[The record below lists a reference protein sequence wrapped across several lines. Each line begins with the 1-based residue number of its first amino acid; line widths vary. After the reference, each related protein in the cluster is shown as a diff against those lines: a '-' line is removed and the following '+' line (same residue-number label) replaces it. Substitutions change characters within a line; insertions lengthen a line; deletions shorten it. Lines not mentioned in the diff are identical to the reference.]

1 MPQAAFTQP
10 QGLSRYPARM
20 ARRRRHHAKKS
31 LGYEEIVVLAI
42 FAFGATWWLV
52 PKAEVLMMSP
62 EERAAIEN
70 SVTYSGCDEVRALGK
85 DPIHMGEPGYRTT
98 MDGDG
103 DGVACEPIY

>member
-1 MPQAAFTQP
+1 
-10 QGLSRYPARM
+10 M
-20 ARRRRHHAKKS
+20 ARRRRHHSKQS
-31 LGYEEIVVLAI
+31 LGYGEIGVIAV
-42 FAFGATWWLV
+42 FAFVGTLWFTS
-52 PKAEVLMMSP
+52 KAEVLMMSP
-62 EERAAIEN
+62 EERAAIEG